1 MIVCVNAFFFA
12 AENRKQSVSVSF
24 TAIFLP
30 VSDHFRKPRLLF
42 TVTSLGNRKGM
53 GFVVCLTT
61 ELRPNSD

>member
-1 MIVCVNAFFFA
+1 MIVCVNAFFA

-30 VSDHFRKPRLLF
+30 VSDDFRKLRLSF
-42 TVTSLGNRKGM
+42 TVTSLGKGKGM
-53 GFVVCLTT
+53 EFVVCLIS